1 MKILYFCLLAGIFIG
16 CKENPSTE
24 LYVKSRT
31 NVVKVKDKVKEVM
44 TEEPFISTYSDVYL
58 LNEHLIVKDWKGYDY
73 LIHIF
78 DKNTFEHVKST
89 GTTGQGPYEI
99 ANIGNVFID
108 ENRNNFYVVD
118 QGKLR
123 LLSYN
128 LDSLL
133 TVDNYSFTIKADL
146 TKNNY
151 PSGCYYMTDTFTVPQ
166 KYVMVKTSD

>member
-78 DKNTFEHVKST
+78 DKNIFEHVKSA
-89 GTTGQGPYEI
+89 GTIGQGPHEI
-99 ANIGNVFID
+99 SNIGNVFID

-128 LDSLL
+128 LDYLWFYLILYDLISSL
-133 TVDNYSFTIKADL
+133 NS
-146 TKNNY
+146 
-151 PSGCYYMTDTFTVPQ
+151 
-166 KYVMVKTSD
+166 